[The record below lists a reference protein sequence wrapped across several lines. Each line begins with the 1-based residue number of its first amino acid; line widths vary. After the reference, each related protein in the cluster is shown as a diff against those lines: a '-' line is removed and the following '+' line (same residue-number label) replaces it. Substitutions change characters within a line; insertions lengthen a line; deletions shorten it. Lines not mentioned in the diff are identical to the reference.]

1 MAKRWQTANQS
12 WGRRGLGH
20 VDAEVGAKL
29 REYGIRSGLSQIELG
44 AKAGVTFQQIQK
56 YEYGTNAIATARLP
70 SVCEALNI
78 SPNDLYGTLYTTGKA
93 REAVPQLSTFATKLA
108 LAVDGLPKRLR
119 TGIADLVRDL
129 TGKALPERR
138 LRAVEVTVEL
148 LIHQGSDC
156 EANLA
161 LGSDDSQIN

>member
-108 LAVDGLPKRLR
+108 LAVDGLSEALTNGDCRSCERFDWQSASGTTVAGCGSYRR
-119 TGIADLVRDL
+119 TAYPSG
-129 TGKALPERR
+129 E
-138 LRAVEVTVEL
+138 
-148 LIHQGSDC
+148 
-156 EANLA
+156 
-161 LGSDDSQIN
+161 